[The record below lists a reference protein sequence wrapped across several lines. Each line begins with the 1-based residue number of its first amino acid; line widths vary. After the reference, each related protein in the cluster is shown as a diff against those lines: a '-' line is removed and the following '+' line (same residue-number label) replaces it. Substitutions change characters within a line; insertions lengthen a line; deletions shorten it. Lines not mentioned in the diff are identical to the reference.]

1 MTKPTVASVTDST
14 AYLPKALVA
23 EFGIH
28 VLPNVVNWGDKAYR
42 DGVDIGAVEFF
53 ERLKVDPVHPT
64 TSVASLGEM
73 REVYATAAASAEAV
87 LGIHLSAKLSNTF
100 KVAQEAAALLPDK
113 KITVLDSQT
122 TSMAMGFIILA
133 AARAAAAGQ
142 PAEQVRQAAQAAI
155 PRVGV
160 VLTLETLKY
169 LQRGGRIGA
178 AQAFVGGVLD
188 LKPLLEVRDGMIHPL
203 ERVRSRKKAMG
214 RLVDIVCERLAGKT
228 SVRLAALHAAAEPE
242 ARELLEAAQARL
254 GSAVVETVF
263 TDVSPTVATHTGPGT
278 IGLAYGDGF

>member
-1 MTKPTVASVTDST
+1 MTKSTIAIVTDST
-14 AYLPKALVA
+14 AYLPKALAA
-23 EFGIH
+23 EYGVHI
-28 VLPNVVNWGDKAYR
+28 VPNVVNWGDKSYR

-53 ERLKVDPVHPT
+53 ERLKVDPVAPT

-73 REVYATAAASAEAV
+73 REVYTAAAASAEAV

-100 KVAQEAAALLPDK
+100 KVAQEAAALLPDH
-113 KITVLDSQT
+113 KITVLDSET
-122 TSMAMGFIILA
+122 TSMGMGFILLA

-142 PAEQVRQAAQAAI
+142 SLEQVVQTARAAI
-155 PRVGV
+155 PHTGV

-203 ERVRSRKKAMG
+203 ERVRSRKKATS
-214 RLVDIVCERLAGKT
+214 RLVEIVCERLAGKAK
-228 SVRLAALHAAAEPE
+228 VRLAALHAAAEAE
-242 ARELLEAAQARL
+242 AKELLQTARDKL
-254 GSAVVETVF
+254 GGAVVETVL

-278 IGLAYGDGF
+278 IGLAYCDGF

>member
-1 MTKPTVASVTDST
+1 MTNPRVAIVTDST
-14 AYLPKALVA
+14 AYIPKPMLA
-23 EFGIH
+23 EHGIH
-28 VLPNVVNWGDKAYR
+28 VVPNMVNWGDQSYR

-73 REVYATAAASAEAV
+73 KEIYAAAARSADAV
-87 LGIHLSAKLSNTF
+87 VGIHLSSKLSNTF

-113 KITVLDSQT
+113 TIRVVDSQVT
-122 TSMAMGFIILA
+122 AMALGFMVVA

-142 PAEQVRQAAQAAI
+142 SADQIVRLMESVI

-160 VLTLETLKY
+160 LLTAETLKY

-188 LKPLLEVRDGMIHPL
+188 LKPILELRDGIVHPL
-203 ERVRSRKKAMG
+203 ERVRSRKKALS
-214 RLVDIVCERLAGKT
+214 RVVEVVSERLAGK
-228 SVRLAALHAAAEPE
+228 SALRLAVIHAAAEPE
-242 ARELLEAAQARL
+242 AREVMSQLQARL
-254 GSAVVETVF
+254 GGAIIESVV
-263 TDVSPTVATHTGPGT
+263 TDVSPTVAVHTGPGT
-278 IGLAYGDGF
+278 IGVAFAEGI